1 MLIPRR
7 ENANNPVCYQNTL
20 KMVPEASKS
29 NSKSGFN
36 AHDILNKL
44 TPNEKEELY
53 AFINAHYA
61 SIEKMIY

>member
-1 MLIPRR
+1 
-7 ENANNPVCYQNTL
+7 
-20 KMVPEASKS
+20 MVPEASKS